1 MFCFINYRTEN
12 HKMGEPKT
20 KRLKLGNVDDQ
31 DYNDDQSDNQ
41 PKRKIAMI
49 PAEPSIAQQQDD
61 KQSLLRL
68 NDDCLRAIMDKLP
81 LDDLCMMSKTCVRL
95 QELCIDHFQRR
106 HKNKVLVIEQI
117 QDVGVWRVKPKD
129 EKYIDCFSDHIQNV
143 ILGKQCANKLALR
156 QLNTF
161 YASDE
166 NPTLKEVRFENWN
179 TGPRKNHG
187 SGMSAMFKEV
197 VSATFSNAAIRGDLN
212 DYILKYMPKLKELTL
227 LKKFTEPA
235 NGSSDWMNRTY
246 PQLNRFAWH
255 LDKREVPI
263 DRIKAFF
270 IRNPNIRFSLKSI
283 SQATIEQL
291 IQEDVRVDELF
302 FKVVGRLS
310 VLDNLLILCVKQ
322 PNICLHLEF
331 SFWAQRH
338 LNDNLDKL
346 KALAPYIEGLYF
358 QSGMIDAQ
366 LAKMLVTFNKLKVVQ
381 ADLGI
386 RNAKQLVDIPNL
398 TVLYARS
405 GVSQT
410 NFDSYS
416 KAMLLFAGRS
426 LSLKKIFLRNSSIPF
441 DTFKF
446 KELDS
451 KRRKLL
457 GAKKLKIH
465 FNTQFERQNRE
476 LKNIVRDYGSVGID
490 RVETEIVKNP
500 LVTDLITKIPQ
511 SSFYRLFGLF
521 EF

>member
-1 MFCFINYRTEN
+1 
-12 HKMGEPKT
+12 MGEPKI
-20 KRLKLGNVDDQ
+20 KRLKLGNLDDQ
-31 DYNDDQSDNQ
+31 DYDDDEPDNQ
-41 PKRKIAMI
+41 LKRKIAMI
-49 PAEPSIAQQQDD
+49 PAEPSIAQQQYD

-81 LDDLCMMSKTCVRL
+81 LHDLCTMSKTCVRL
-95 QELCIDHFQRR
+95 QDLCIDHFQRR

-129 EKYIDCFSDHIQNV
+129 EKYVHCFSDHIQNV
-143 ILGKQCANKLALR
+143 IFGKQCANNSALR

-179 TGPRKNHG
+179 TGTRKSYATG
-187 SGMSAMFKEV
+187 MFKEV
-197 VSATFSNAAIRGDLN
+197 VSATFSNTTIRGDLN
-212 DYILKYMPKLKELTL
+212 DYILKYMPKLQELTL
-227 LKKFTEPA
+227 LKKFTERA
-235 NGSSDWMNRTY
+235 DGNSDWMNQTY
-246 PQLNRFAWH
+246 PHLNRFAWH

-263 DRIKAFF
+263 DKIKAFF
-270 IRNPNIRFSLKSI
+270 ARNPNIRFSLKSY

-291 IQEDVRVDELF
+291 IQEGVRVDELF
-302 FKVVGRLS
+302 FEVVGRPS
-310 VLDNLLILCVKQ
+310 VLDNLLILCAKQ

-331 SFWAQRH
+331 SYSAQEQ
-338 LNDNLDKL
+338 LDDSLEQL

-358 QSGMIDAQ
+358 QSGVIDAN
-366 LAKMLVTFNKLKVVQ
+366 LAKILVTFNKLKVLQV
-381 ADLGI
+381 DLGI
-386 RNAKQLVDIPNL
+386 RNAKRLVDIPNL
-398 TVLYARS
+398 TVLYAKS
-405 GVSQT
+405 GVSRY
-410 NFDSYS
+410 NYDSYS

-426 LSLKKIFLRNSSIPF
+426 LSLKKIFLRNSVVPF
-441 DTFKF
+441 QMFKF
-446 KELDS
+446 KELDT

-476 LKNIVRDYGSVGID
+476 MKNIVRDYGSVEID

-500 LVTDLITKIPQ
+500 LVTDLITKMPQ
-511 SSFYRLFGLF
+511 SSFYRLYGLF